1 MCLTDAVSRARLS
14 KVRWRER
21 VMASAAGSLGS
32 AAVWGGAFYYQAN
45 FDVEIKAG
53 GLCCMELLAVSYK
66 S

>member
-1 MCLTDAVSRARLS
+1 M
-14 KVRWRER
+14 EG
-21 VMASAAGSLGS
+21 AGYGLRRGLAGLGG
-32 AAVWGGAFYYQAN
+32 AVWGGAFYYQAN